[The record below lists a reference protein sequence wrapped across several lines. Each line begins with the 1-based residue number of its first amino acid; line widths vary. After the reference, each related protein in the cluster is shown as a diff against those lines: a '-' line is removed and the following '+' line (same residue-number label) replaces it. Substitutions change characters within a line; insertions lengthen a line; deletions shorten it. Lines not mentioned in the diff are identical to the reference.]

1 MANVNSYYLY
11 QKFEKRGDQPWIQV
25 FPSTYSVDGDGT
37 MPLVVKQLNDLECR
51 IPSNSGI
58 TYIASS
64 KLKEEGFFD
73 TNSGI
78 HTYAFSG
85 TSGQKLAITT
95 HTFDDGY
102 GYIGFNG
109 DIKTIGNYAFYRC
122 NGMTE
127 FNLPKSVRTIG
138 DKSFSACTSLTSV
151 SLPNGVITI
160 GNRTFEDCRSVTS
173 VIIPNTVKTI
183 GGSAFANCTGLT
195 SITIPDSV
203 TSIGDWVFYNCRHLK
218 NVILGNGITAI
229 SESTFEGCSGL
240 TSVNIPSGVT
250 SIGQR
255 SFFNCTGLTS
265 ITIPNSVTT
274 IGGSA
279 FYDCGLTSVIIPY
292 NVTEIGGSA
301 FYYCNLASAIIYAT
315 TPPSLGDWRVFS
327 GSNYPI
333 YVPAES
339 VDAYKNASGNW
350 SEFKY
355 RIQAIPT

>member
-1 MANVNSYYLY
+1 MANINSYYLY
-11 QKFEKRGDQPWIQV
+11 QKYEKRGDQPWIQV

-37 MPLVVKQLNDLECR
+37 MPLVVKQLNDPECR
-51 IPSNSGI
+51 IPSNSAI

-64 KLKEEGFFD
+64 KLREEGFFD

-95 HTFDDGY
+95 HTFEDGY

-109 DIKTIGNYAFYRC
+109 DVKTIGNYAFYRC

-151 SLPNGVITI
+151 GLPNGVITI

-183 GGSAFANCTGLT
+183 GGCAFTNCTGLT

-203 TSIGDWVFYNCRHLK
+203 TSIGGSAFSLCRNLK

-229 SESTFEGCSGL
+229 SESVFSECSGL

-250 SIGQR
+250 NIDKR
-255 SFFNCTGLTS
+255 SFFHCTGLTS
-265 ITIPNSVTT
+265 ITIPDRVTS
-274 IGGSA
+274 IGGMA
-279 FYDCGLTSVIIPY
+279 FYDCGLTSVIIPH
-292 NVTEIGGSA
+292 NVTSIGNKA
-301 FYYCNLASAIIYAT
+301 FYYCNLTSAIIYAT
-315 TPPSLGDWRVFS
+315 TPPALGGWAFD
-327 GSNYPI
+327 GTNNCPI

-339 VDAYKNASGNW
+339 VDAYKNASGW
-350 SEFKY
+350 SEYKY
-355 RIQAIPT
+355 RIAAIPT